1 MQELE
6 VYNPFNINE
15 YKIITKDNKKFF
27 VYDDNLIELVSN
39 GYIPKSGLLFDEI
52 LTPEICYGK
61 TVLDLGCGYLGI
73 LSFISQKNGAFYVD
87 AIDYDENCV
96 DWFGKIISDN
106 HLKNV
111 NCFKSNYFSS
121 INKIYDIILSNPPQM
136 PMTYEAIHDSGG
148 YNGRDHIINV
158 IEGSFMHLKEN
169 GKLFLLVFDF
179 LGTDVRT
186 NENIPSIF
194 EIAYNIGY
202 KSVKKVFETKKVI
215 KKGSVTFDNLRQI
228 NQVYPLYKF
237 DENNLFCNIQ
247 ILEMER

>member
-1 MQELE
+1 
-6 VYNPFNINE
+6 
-15 YKIITKDNKKFF
+15 
-27 VYDDNLIELVSN
+27 
-39 GYIPKSGLLFDEI
+39 
-52 LTPEICYGK
+52 
-61 TVLDLGCGYLGI
+61 
-73 LSFISQKNGAFYVD
+73 
-87 AIDYDENCV
+87 
-96 DWFGKIISDN
+96 
-106 HLKNV
+106 
-111 NCFKSNYFSS
+111 
-121 INKIYDIILSNPPQM
+121 
-136 PMTYEAIHDSGG
+136 
-148 YNGRDHIINV
+148 
-158 IEGSFMHLKEN
+158 MHLKEN